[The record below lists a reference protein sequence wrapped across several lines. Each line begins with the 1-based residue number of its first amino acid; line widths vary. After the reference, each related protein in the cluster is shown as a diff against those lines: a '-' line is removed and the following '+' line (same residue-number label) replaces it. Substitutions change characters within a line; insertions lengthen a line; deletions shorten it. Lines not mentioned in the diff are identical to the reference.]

1 MILVILYAVSC
12 LQNNDCLKKCKVF
25 QKIPVNSCSK
35 AIPTHT
41 SCKFCTEMSF
51 NQSETCLNT
60 VCLKLTNGLSNQN
73 CKWCFHCTAQF
84 FCTLS
89 LVTWSKHHWS
99 AKILAALYNLRF
111 NCTPV
116 GHSFFIFGLGFIVNF
131 VCSLFSQPHL
141 WGFPRTAG
149 LPPGALAKC
158 WLFICGGF

>member
-1 MILVILYAVSC
+1 M
-12 LQNNDCLKKCKVF
+12 NN
-25 QKIPVNSCSK
+25 
-35 AIPTHT
+35 
-41 SCKFCTEMSF
+41 
-51 NQSETCLNT
+51 

-111 NCTPV
+111 NYTSV

-141 WGFPRTAG
+141 WGFPRAAG

-158 WLFICGGF
+158 WLFICGGFSKSCLLYECFIFYPVPEYKQSCSLLTGVHMHHIMFVYTSQRFFIR